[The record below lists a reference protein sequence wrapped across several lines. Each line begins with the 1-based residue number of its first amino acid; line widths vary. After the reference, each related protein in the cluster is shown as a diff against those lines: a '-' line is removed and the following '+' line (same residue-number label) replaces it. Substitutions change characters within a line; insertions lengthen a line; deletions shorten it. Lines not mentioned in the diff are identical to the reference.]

1 MATASHS
8 APVRAHHQSAVLL
21 PTYAGTRQA
30 PPPTTTQ
37 ALAHLTA
44 DHQLTIPAKTRTT
57 LTVNS
62 PRTLTIPVITN
73 LITLATNNLTTR
85 VIHRIPPV
93 NNNTPTLVVH
103 VLLEANKTIILVILL
118 TTLVVSRRTTRVA
131 NRLTTPV
138 ANHPITL
145 VVNHLTTQVIN
156 RPTTLVANHL
166 TTQVI
171 NRHRRIREVPN
182 TPVTHTL
189 VTKYPIKPVL
199 DTTNQEFLLRAI
211 STPPLTDKGR

>member
-21 PTYAGTRQA
+21 PTYAGTLQA

-73 LITLATNNLTTR
+73 LFTLATNNLTTR
-85 VIHRIPPV
+85 VTHRILPV

-103 VLLEANKTIILVILL
+103 VLPEANKTIILLILL
-118 TTLVVSRRTTRVA
+118 TTLAVNHLTTRVA
-131 NRLTTPV
+131 SRL
-138 ANHPITL
+138 I
-145 VVNHLTTQVIN
+145 TQVIN
-156 RPTTLVANHL
+156 RPTTLVVNRPTTQVANHL

-189 VTKYPIKPVL
+189 VTKYPIKPFL

-211 STPPLTDKGR
+211 SNRPLTDKGR